1 MIEKKPQN
9 NSLNR
14 CKFCG
19 WKFPNDLVEKVNEK
33 SDSLF
38 CELCGAEI
46 RYNNVKNQEEDE
58 IIESKSDIDSS
69 GSADKSKS
77 SPWKRFYETMKKF
90 VIETEGGEVQEG
102 LTKRQKES
110 IARVFKDDDFPKI
123 FKENFIIVFARI
135 TYFEIK
141 KLKSTVNLN
150 NSKRKLT
157 KAELKAL
164 TERLKPIAK
173 KDIKAEF
180 LKDLHKISQNDFK
193 KWLKK
198 LQVKLKSSPT
208 YYHDFITYIQW
219 LIIIIAKIVSE
230 LWDKTNLPKFEQT
243 ILEDLKNYFYSF
255 YFTKNNIKNEP
266 EDQKLRRLKETTY
279 DGISLDEDTSRNPN
293 WKTNVKENTDII
305 RELNENDKELISK
318 VINKVDI
325 SEEERKKLISILSK
339 LDIEQLIEIFGESF
353 KHNTKN
359 FVKWGWDYDM
369 GVKKLMLNKYFNI
382 MQKEVKH
389 YNRWLTDII
398 QNYLKRLEGEI
409 KLLFEAFIEFKNMG
423 ALFGLYKNYIPTNR
437 MNKNYKKIIARSIL
451 DEMRVNFKKIIKN
464 WINKY
469 PHLVQSLLLV
479 QTDIIKFLDKYEA
492 ILQPKPTPDYQMFN
506 HHPNFKRDYF
516 EIIDTC
522 EKAYWLGFLFADG
535 WIAIEHK
542 KSGDYYRMGLQLSY
556 NDKDVLSR
564 FCESI
569 GLNPKYIKNRLVGSD
584 FSTKLYPVSEIRW
597 GDQKIAQDLINLGMR
612 YEYSEQKG
620 RRVKTPRLPHLKN
633 RKLMLAFLLGIYDGD
648 GTLGFDKKTG
658 KIRPRIASSEI
669 EFLEQIKQYFGIK
682 YKISSTTILY
692 FNIRK
697 KKMIKIFSSRLDI
710 DKEIFKE
717 MLSLYKKS
725 LKRKRVSLDF
735 FNDIPQT

>member
-1 MIEKKPQN
+1 MIEKKNQN
-9 NSLNR
+9 NPLNR

-19 WKFPNDLVEKVNEK
+19 WKFPNDLLEKINEN
-33 SDSLF
+33 SDPLF

-46 RYNNVKNQEEDE
+46 RYNNVKNQENDE
-58 IIESKSDIDSS
+58 IIKSKSDIDSS
-69 GSADKSKS
+69 GSVDKSKGS
-77 SPWKRFYETMKKF
+77 LWKRFYETIKKF
-90 VIETEGGEVQEG
+90 VVETEEGEIQEG
-102 LTKRQKES
+102 LTKKQKEH
-110 IARVFKDDDFPKI
+110 IIRVYKDPDFPQI
-123 FKENFIIVFARI
+123 FKSNFIIVFARI
-135 TYFEIK
+135 TYFELK
-141 KLKSTVNLN
+141 KLKSTANLK
-150 NSKRKLT
+150 NSKRNLT
-157 KAELKAL
+157 KAELKTL
-164 TERLKPIAK
+164 TERLNPIAQ

-180 LKDLHKISQNDFK
+180 LKNLHKISQNDFK

-198 LQVKLKSSPT
+198 LQVKLKKNLN
-208 YYHDFITYIQW
+208 YYEEFITYIQW
-219 LIIIIAKIVSE
+219 LIKIIAKIVSE
-230 LWDKTNLPKFEQT
+230 LWDKTNLPKFEQI
-243 ILEDLKNYFYSF
+243 ILEDLKNYFF
-255 YFTKNNIKNEP
+255 FNIKNEP
-266 EDQKLRRLKETTY
+266 KDQKLRRLKETTY

-293 WKTNVKENTDII
+293 WKTYIKENIDLI

-359 FVKWGWDYDM
+359 FVKWGWDYNM

-382 MQKEVKH
+382 MEKEVKH
-389 YNRWLTDII
+389 YNRWLTDRI

-409 KLLFEAFIEFKNMG
+409 RLLFEPFIEFKNMG

-451 DEMRVNFKKIIKN
+451 DEMRVNFKKNIKN

-479 QTDIIKFLDKYEA
+479 QTDIIKFLDKYDA

-556 NDKDVLSR
+556 KDKDVLNR

-569 GLNPKYIKNRLVGSD
+569 GLNPKYIKNRLARSD
-584 FSTKLYPVSEIRW
+584 FSTKLYPISEIRW

-612 YEYSEQKG
+612 YEYSKHKG

-633 RKLMLAFLLGIYDGD
+633 RKLMLAFLLGFYDGD

-669 EFLEQIKQYFGIK
+669 EFLHQIKQYFGIN
-682 YKISSTTILY
+682 YKISSTKMLY

-697 KKMIKIFSSRLDI
+697 KKMIKTLGSRLDI

-717 MLSLYKKS
+717 MLSVYKES
-725 LKRKRVSLDF
+725 LERKRVSLDY
-735 FNDIPQT
+735 FNDIP